1 MTDLDAHFEDGLFDC
16 PNCGEAQGF
25 QLISHGGSQRTI
37 FVRRFF
43 GGKGEP
49 AFECDGCQGV
59 TPVATAL
66 SNGTPIAAAALRHSV
81 TDLLAGMVISD
92 GEVLDAELDLI
103 FRILDALHIPHGP
116 LQKRMEDWQQNPPEE
131 DGILANLDRYLP
143 YLDRKARAI
152 LLEASYHMAVVDRFF
167 HENELQF
174 LKKIAAKL
182 DILPGEFEIIIDLA
196 QEEEVFFTSLLDHFD
211 AIEKQSR
218 EHAARAFFPEPT

>member
-1 MTDLDAHFEDGLFDC
+1 MRAAFDVERLDGKAVEELAVFNWPGLDQK
-16 PNCGEAQGF
+16 A
-25 QLISHGGSQRTI
+25 
-37 FVRRFF
+37 
-43 GGKGEP
+43 EP
-49 AFECDGCQGV
+49 FTQ
-59 TPVATAL
+59 TAL
-66 SNGTPIAAAALRHSV
+66 AGELLMVYVKNGAAQLSAADEDDRAVSEGELV
-81 TDLLAGMVISD
+81 MISD

>member
-1 MTDLDAHFEDGLFDC
+1 MTDLDPHFEDGLFDC

-25 QLISHGGSQRTI
+25 QLISHGGGQRTI

-49 AFECDGCQGV
+49 AFACEGCEAV
-59 TPVATAL
+59 TPVAAAL

-92 GEVLDAELDLI
+92 GEVLDEELDLI
-103 FRILDALHIPHGP
+103 FRILDALAIPHGP
-116 LQKRMEDWQQNPPEE
+116 LLKRMEAWQQNPPEE
-131 DGILANLDRYLP
+131 DGILDQLDRYLP

-152 LLEASYHMAVVDRFF
+152 LLEASYHMAVVDRYF
-167 HENELQF
+167 HENEVRF
-174 LKKIAAKL
+174 LKKIAARL

-196 QEEEVFFTSLLDHFD
+196 QEEAAFFTSLMDHFD
-211 AIEKQSR
+211 AIEKQIR
-218 EHAARAFFPEPT
+218 EHAANTFFPKGA

>member
-66 SNGTPIAAAALRHSV
+66 SNGTPIAAAALRQM
-81 TDLLAGMVISD
+81 T
-92 GEVLDAELDLI
+92 
-103 FRILDALHIPHGP
+103 RPPPALSASASAP
-116 LQKRMEDWQQNPPEE
+116 R
-131 DGILANLDRYLP
+131 
-143 YLDRKARAI
+143 ARATRPRWWWR
-152 LLEASYHMAVVDRFF
+152 ASR
-167 HENELQF
+167 
-174 LKKIAAKL
+174 
-182 DILPGEFEIIIDLA
+182 
-196 QEEEVFFTSLLDHFD
+196 
-211 AIEKQSR
+211 
-218 EHAARAFFPEPT
+218 